1 MQIVKPHSIIAKPVK
16 RFKQIAEEADKMHE
30 MLMAKQFSGYYQAG
44 YALAHSQVNYN
55 PFRFFVV
62 IDELVEVFGHNVI
75 INPVI
80 TRALDIEEIAKG
92 VVIPN
97 FGKCEEGCLS
107 YPWRRGKSVDRFN
120 RINVKYQTPH
130 WLWGLKTY
138 RRAFTGLA
146 SQIMQ
151 HEIDHMNAITLF
163 TKQYG
168 RLQRG
173 RANGAA

>member
-1 MQIVKPHSIIAKPVK
+1 MQLVEPHDIIAKPVK
-16 RFKQIAEEADKMHE
+16 RFKQVAIEADKMHKI
-30 MLMAKQFSGYYQAG
+30 LTAKKFGGYYQAG
-44 YALAHSQVNYN
+44 YALAHSQVSYN

-62 IDELVEVFGHNVI
+62 IDELVEIFGHNVI

-80 TRALDIEEIAKG
+80 TRALDIEEVAKG
-92 VVIPN
+92 ITVAN
-97 FGKCEEGCLS
+97 YGRCEEGCLS

-130 WLWGLKTY
+130 WFWGLKTH
-138 RRAFTGLA
+138 RRTFTGSA

-163 TKQYG
+163 N
-168 RLQRG
+168 RP
-173 RANGAA
+173 